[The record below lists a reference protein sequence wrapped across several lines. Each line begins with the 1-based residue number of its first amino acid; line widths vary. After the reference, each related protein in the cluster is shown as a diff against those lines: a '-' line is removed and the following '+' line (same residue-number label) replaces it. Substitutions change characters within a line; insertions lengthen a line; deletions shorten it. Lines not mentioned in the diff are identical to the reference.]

1 MSEGSVLVA
10 IGVGV
15 WLLVRCYNA
24 ATMPKH
30 PGAGNELDDY
40 DHTTKWHQTMDAR
53 STKIRADSGAALF
66 GLIMLAAAFAWKF
79 LQ

>member
-1 MSEGSVLVA
+1 MSDGSVLVA

-24 ATMPKH
+24 ATMPKVG
-30 PGAGNELDDY
+30 PGTYVDDEQPN
-40 DHTTKWHQTMDAR
+40 TQWHRTMDAR
-53 STKIRADSGAALF
+53 SAKIRADSGAALF